1 MFNEYNSIK
10 KLADLDTAKHTD
22 NSKTMPF
29 IFPATPPVGY
39 NDYWLYS
46 DIVTLFPE
54 HFNPDTKPDD
64 ITHIVKSQIPNTQL
78 DTGATYKI
86 IQKHVT
92 PTDNDI
98 KFSRFGAWALL
109 KQYPELIAPQFYMM
123 TPGQK
128 LPTIYD
134 ETSTKFSR
142 IFWYDQVKTT
152 EQRLYHFLKLHNQS
166 TESMLNTVHNQ
177 FFGGMTHSTICK
189 INGITDK
196 RAQND
201 LPAFMPTPL
210 LQAYIRVFWDVSCS
224 SIIARKEPIMRR
236 GMATARNEVKAQ
248 TGYTPEYNMSAIHVD
263 TIRQQLQNI
272 EHAFIKTHIR
282 QK

>member
-29 IFPATPPVGY
+29 IFPATPPLGY
-39 NDYWLYS
+39 NDCWLYS

-54 HFNPDTKPDD
+54 HFKPDAKPDD
-64 ITHIVKSQIPNTQL
+64 ITSIVKSQIPNTQL
-78 DTGATYKI
+78 DTGATYKL
-86 IQKHVT
+86 IQKHVI

-109 KQYPELIAPQFYMM
+109 KQYPELIAPQFYML

-134 ETSTKFSR
+134 ETSIKFSR
-142 IFWYDQVKTT
+142 IFWYDQVKKA
-152 EQRLYHFLKLHNQS
+152 EQQLHNFLTRYKQS
-166 TESMLNTVHNQ
+166 TEKMFNTAHNQ
-177 FFGGMTHSTICK
+177 FFGGMTRDTICK
-189 INGITDK
+189 ITGITDK

-210 LQAYIRVFWDVSCS
+210 LQAYIRVFWGVSCS
-224 SIIARKEPIMRR
+224 SIIARTEPIMQNC
-236 GMATARNEVKAQ
+236 MATARNEVKTQ
-248 TGYTPEYNMSAIHVD
+248 TGNTPEYNMSTIHVD

-272 EHAFIKTHIR
+272 EHAFIKTHIH